1 MIQYKKTFCT
11 YICNKCPNDYDELKI
26 RFLIPRTS
34 KSLAHIIFVEGYIV
48 QTFDILIIMSLKE
61 FHQFKCE
68 GKGRSNNQDI
78 RTILNIRVVILGFEA
93 LLFPGLT
100 SRNAIKLICL
110 LSDAQDTTKVII
122 QYY

>member
-1 MIQYKKTFCT
+1 
-11 YICNKCPNDYDELKI
+11 
-26 RFLIPRTS
+26 
-34 KSLAHIIFVEGYIV
+34 
-48 QTFDILIIMSLKE
+48 MSLKE

-110 LSDAQDTTKVII
+110 LSDAQDTTKGINDHTI
-122 QYY
+122 LHSAYIKEYIRRMERTPCTKAK